1 MVRSIVAAGCWLLT
15 SNAFI
20 VTPPTGSLPS
30 VNRRDAVDREPR
42 AAAKGPLYGI
52 PFERD
57 PQFDE
62 YGLPVEPKTYTQR
75 DGPDFKVSC
84 HILLK
89 RHVCTLGSVHLQ
101 STC

>member
-1 MVRSIVAAGCWLLT
+1 MVRSIVAAGCLLLT

-20 VTPPTGSLPS
+20 VTPPTGSLPK
-30 VNRRDAVDREPR
+30 VYRHGALDRDPR

-62 YGLPVEPKTYTQR
+62 YGLPVEPKAYTQR
-75 DGPDFKVSC
+75 DGPDFKVSF
-84 HILLK
+84 K
-89 RHVCTLGSVHLQ
+89 AMSVP
-101 STC
+101 